1 MENEKKLVNTQEDGR
16 PQSFDGHKRQRKRVL
31 RGEKV
36 FFKQRSCGF
45 PEDKPFPNRG
55 RFGANNENSGYGKL
69 RQMRDFGADEEHNN
83 RYVQGHVEGNYSGDN
98 GYRRSGESVGRNE
111 NVGNYPYNKKG
122 NGFYKKTR
130 PGKSFVRKHT
140 DDYDPYA
147 KYNVQKVLRYK
158 EQNYDPD
165 APIRLNRYLSNAGVC
180 SRREADKYIQ
190 EGKITVNGNVIT
202 ELGYKVLRTDSI
214 MVDNKLVNLEDK
226 VYVLLNKPKD
236 CVTTSSDPDGRK
248 TVMDFVKGAC
258 PERIYP
264 VGRLDRNTTGVLL
277 LTNDGDM
284 AAKMMHPK
292 YIKKKIYHVY
302 CDKPVA
308 VADIQQIREGIM
320 LDDGEIHADRIE
332 YASEVDNK
340 QIGIE
345 IHSGRNRL
353 VRRIFEKLGYR
364 VLKLDRVYFAGLT
377 KKNLRRGHWR
387 FLDEA
392 EVNMLR
398 IGAYE

>member
-16 PQSFDGHKRQRKRVL
+16 ANFIDGQKRQRKRVP

-36 FFKQRSCGF
+36 FFKQRSYGF
-45 PEDKPFPNRG
+45 LKDKPSPNRG
-55 RFGANNENSGYGKL
+55 RFGVNNENPGYGKP
-69 RQMRDFGADEEHNN
+69 RQTYGFGADEERNN
-83 RYVQGHVEGNYSGDN
+83 RFAQEHAEGNYSGDN
-98 GYRRSGESVGRNE
+98 GYRRSGEYVGRNE
-111 NVGNYPYNKKG
+111 NAGSYPYNKRG

-130 PGKSFVRKHT
+130 PGKPFVRKHT
-140 DDYDPYA
+140 DDYDPHA

-190 EGKITVNGNVIT
+190 EGKITVNGSVIT

-214 MVDNKLVNLEDK
+214 TVDNKLVNLEDK

-248 TVMDFVKGAC
+248 TVMDLVKGAC

-292 YIKKKIYHVY
+292 NIKKKIYHVY
-302 CDKPVA
+302 CDKPVVA
-308 VADIQQIREGIM
+308 ADIQQIREGIM

-332 YASEVDNK
+332 YASEIDNK
-340 QIGIE
+340 QVGIE